1 MIYNNKKNYNSILFY
16 AFLFRINKYFQ
27 DIDKNYFYMSSF
39 QINEINW
46 HVNTLLIWL
55 METLKTIYGLYI
67 VKFLREKKPWLLTKA
82 WVS

>member
-1 MIYNNKKNYNSILFY
+1 MSYKKKKNYNSILFY
-16 AFLFRINKYFQ
+16 TFLFRINKYFQ

-46 HVNTLLIWL
+46 HVNILLIWL

-67 VKFLREKKPWLLTKA
+67 VKFLREKKP
-82 WVS
+82 

>member
-67 VKFLREKKPWLLTKA
+67 VKFLREKKP
-82 WVS
+82 